1 MAERLGGMEQELRES
16 ERRLQAYREQ
26 EQLIDVE
33 GLRSLHAREVNE
45 LTSRLVAVRRVLSQ
59 AKIAYLQVDN
69 MGDAPL
75 EDLQGIPAILGDDVV
90 QNFQQAEAAA
100 KQRVAELEKRYGP
113 LHPVMIAAR
122 SELAE
127 ATGNLRAQHR
137 SVAAAIRNEYE
148 AAQAEEA
155 ALLQALDVA
164 RQQYQDI
171 GRKESELNALQQAVD
186 TNRTLYELFYNRISE
201 TNVTGD
207 LETVQA
213 RIVSPAVV
221 PSIPARP
228 IKKRIV
234 GLAFV
239 LALFAGVMV
248 AFLLE
253 SLNDTVR
260 SAMDVEEKLKLPLLG
275 MIPLLKSKSD
285 KGGSI
290 GKVYFDTAEP
300 EFNEA
305 IRTVRTGVSLDNLD
319 SPHKVIVITS
329 SIGGEGK
336 STIALNLAHA
346 FAQLENVLLV
356 DADMRRPSIEQAM
369 GLPKD
374 APGLSEL
381 LAEKAE
387 LAECVVRGGKGKV
400 DVLTH
405 GFIPPDPLQL
415 LSSRRLA
422 NALLVLRT
430 RYDRIIIDTPPI
442 LPVSDALVLSKQADA
457 VIFVVKSDATPVKQI
472 SQGLDL
478 LARIN
483 ARVTGVVVNQLD
495 TRKAAKYSD
504 YGYGGYYESYESKS
518 GAG

>member
-1 MAERLGGMEQELRES
+1 
-16 ERRLQAYREQ
+16 
-26 EQLIDVE
+26 
-33 GLRSLHAREVNE
+33 
-45 LTSRLVAVRRVLSQ
+45 
-59 AKIAYLQVDN
+59 
-69 MGDAPL
+69 
-75 EDLQGIPAILGDDVV
+75 
-90 QNFQQAEAAA
+90 
-100 KQRVAELEKRYGP
+100 
-113 LHPVMIAAR
+113 
-122 SELAE
+122 
-127 ATGNLRAQHR
+127 
-137 SVAAAIRNEYE
+137 
-148 AAQAEEA
+148 
-155 ALLQALDVA
+155 
-164 RQQYQDI
+164 
-171 GRKESELNALQQAVD
+171 
-186 TNRTLYELFYNRISE
+186 
-201 TNVTGD
+201 
-207 LETVQA
+207 
-213 RIVSPAVV
+213 
-221 PSIPARP
+221 
-228 IKKRIV
+228 
-234 GLAFV
+234 
-239 LALFAGVMV
+239 
-248 AFLLE
+248 
-253 SLNDTVR
+253 
-260 SAMDVEEKLKLPLLG
+260 
-275 MIPLLKSKSD
+275 MIPLLKSESD

-356 DADMRRPSIEQAM
+356 DADMRRPSIERAM

-504 YGYGGYYESYESKS
+504 YGYGGYYESY
-518 GAG
+518 